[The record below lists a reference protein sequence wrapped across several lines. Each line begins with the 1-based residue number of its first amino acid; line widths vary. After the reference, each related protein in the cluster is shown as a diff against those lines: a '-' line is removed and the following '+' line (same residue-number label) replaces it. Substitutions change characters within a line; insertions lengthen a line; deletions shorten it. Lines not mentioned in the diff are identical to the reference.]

1 MSDTSMNERVAKLEG
16 KMEGIEIFLP
26 KLLARFEHMEEAIKA
41 DFKELK
47 DDFKGLEQ
55 KTETQFKGL
64 EQKTETQF
72 KGLETEFRSSRADRW
87 TQTLTLIGIMGG
99 MLAVSI
105 GIIALIIP
113 K

>member
-41 DFKELK
+41 DFK
-47 DDFKGLEQ
+47 
-55 KTETQFKGL
+55 GL

-87 TQTLTLIGIMGG
+87 TQTLTLVGIMGG

-105 GIIALIIP
+105 GVIALIIP